1 MRKVGLFGGS
11 FDPIHIGH
19 MSIANIA
26 LKELDLDEMQFIP
39 TGHNPWKN
47 DNHSE
52 NHHRI
57 DMLKIALNGQKNIT
71 INTIEIDDQSN
82 EKNYTIYTL
91 EKLISL
97 NPDVKYYYIMGM
109 DQANAFD
116 KWKDAKKISELVQL
130 VTFHRGGYTLQNEN
144 IEKYNFIVLENEPIH
159 SSSTEIRNGRI
170 EMLNPEVLKYIVKE
184 GLYLEGII
192 SARLKDKR
200 WKHSIS
206 VANLAREI
214 AKANGL
220 NEKQAYIAGMFH
232 DIAKQIGDDLTYK
245 MMEEHYKEHINSSP
259 FVYHQWISRY
269 ISEHEYLIEDEI
281 ILNAIEHHTTA
292 HVDISPIGKCVY
304 VADKLDPL
312 RGYDVSSQITLCK
325 ENIHEGFKQSLIDF
339 YEFSKAKNR
348 TIDSCFYDIY
358 DKFVVKGE
366 I

>member
-1 MRKVGLFGGS
+1 MKKIGLFGGS
-11 FDPIHIGH
+11 FDPVHIGH
-19 MSIANIA
+19 ISIATIA
-26 LKELDLDEMQFIP
+26 LKELGLDEVQLIP
-39 TGHNPWKN
+39 TGHNPWKD
-47 DNHSE
+47 DNHTE
-52 NHHRI
+52 DVHRLN
-57 DMLKIALNGQKNIT
+57 MLKLALKDEENIT
-71 INTIEIDDQSN
+71 INTIELDDSSN
-82 EKNYTIYTL
+82 EKNYTVYTL

-116 KWKDAKKISELVQL
+116 KWKDAHKISELVQL
-130 VTFHRGGYTLQNEN
+130 VTFHRGGYTLEN
-144 IEKYNFIVLENEPIH
+144 DNIAKYNFIVLENEPIH
-159 SSSTEIRNGRI
+159 ASSTEIRNGCI
-170 EMLNPEVLKYIVKE
+170 DMLSEEVLKYIVKE

-192 SARLKDKR
+192 SAKLKGKR
-200 WKHSIS
+200 WEHSIS
-206 VANLAREI
+206 VANLAKEI
-214 AKANGL
+214 AIANGL
-220 NEKQAYIAGMFH
+220 DGKQAYVAGMFH
-232 DIAKQIGDDLTYK
+232 DIAKQIGDELTYQ

-269 ISEHEYLIEDEI
+269 MSEHIYLIEDEVV
-281 ILNAIEHHTTA
+281 LNAIEHHTTA

-312 RGYDVSSQITLCK
+312 RGYDVTSQIALCK

-348 TIDSCFYDIY
+348 TIDDCFYDIY